1 MGFPFRA
8 TLQHPR
14 TALAARLILG
24 LVMAAAALPK
34 LADPPAFAQAIHAY
48 RLLPLAWVNPTA
60 LLLPWLEL
68 LLALALVGGFWL
80 RAAAL
85 WTLGLMLAFTLALG
99 LNLVRGNPVDCG
111 CFGGGAPKSR
121 EARLVDMRWAI
132 LRDLGLAL
140 LALGLSKK
148 KPSTDEHR

>member
-1 MGFPFRA
+1 MIPRIWR
-8 TLQHPR
+8 HPR

-34 LADPPAFAQAIHAY
+34 LLDPPALAQAIHAY
-48 RLLPLAWVNPTA
+48 RLLPLAWVNPAA

-68 LLALALVGGFWL
+68 LLALALLGGFWL

-85 WTLGLMLAFTLALG
+85 WTLGLMVAFILALS

-111 CFGGGAPKSR
+111 CFGSGAPQSL
-121 EARLVDMRWAI
+121 EARLVEMRWAI
-132 LRDLGLAL
+132 LRDVGLVL
-140 LALGLSKK
+140 LALRLSRER
-148 KPSTDEHR
+148 PSTDEHR